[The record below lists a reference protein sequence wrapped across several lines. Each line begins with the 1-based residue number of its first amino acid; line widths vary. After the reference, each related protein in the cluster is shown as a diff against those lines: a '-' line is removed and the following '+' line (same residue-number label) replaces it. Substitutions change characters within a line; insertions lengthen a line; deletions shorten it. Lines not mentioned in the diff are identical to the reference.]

1 MFRGIQQF
9 VLWVS
14 GINAVCALVCGVL
27 FIGWTDGS
35 LMSAGEMLDYI
46 ATFPLAQIFFQ
57 DFRWIGIAMLLAL
70 CFPNATAVYA
80 LLRQL
85 PGRFHVVIVAN
96 TLMML
101 WCSFQFVYLFNWLA
115 VGYFTLGVLMIAAA
129 LRLSRADNKG
139 AL

>member
-46 ATFPLAQIFFQ
+46 ATFPFAQIFFQ
-57 DFRWIGIAMLLAL
+57 DFRWIGIAMLLVL
-70 CFPNATAVYA
+70 CLPNATAVYA

-85 PGRFHVVIVAN
+85 PGRFLVVIVAN

-101 WCSFQFVYLFNWLA
+101 WCSFQFVYLFNWLV
-115 VGYFTLGVLMIAAA
+115 VGYFTLGALMVATA
-129 LRLSRADNKG
+129 LRLLRIEES
-139 AL
+139 